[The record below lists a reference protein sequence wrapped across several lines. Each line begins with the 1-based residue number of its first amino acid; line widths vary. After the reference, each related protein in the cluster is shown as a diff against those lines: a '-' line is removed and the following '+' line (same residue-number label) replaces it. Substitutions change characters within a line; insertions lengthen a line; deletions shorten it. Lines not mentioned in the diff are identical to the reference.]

1 VTTADLTKLKRQQI
15 VDALR
20 RGTVPR
26 RGLEQFSVGMDRF
39 AKAIDQ
45 ELASTEAGQGGFKA
59 IRGEYGTGKTFFA
72 RWLEHRAL
80 QRGFATSV
88 VQISE
93 TDTPLYRMETVY
105 RRALESLQTKEWE
118 QGAFRSLLERW
129 FYTLEEEVLA
139 EGRIAETDGEA
150 LGKAVSELLEKRL
163 ASVSAIQPQYAAA
176 LRAAH
181 AARLA
186 NDNATAEG
194 LLGWLMA
201 QPNVGPDIKR
211 RAGIKGEVDNLGAS
225 GFFRGLLELLRQ
237 TGRKGLLLVLDECE
251 TIQRVRADLREK
263 SLNALRQL
271 VDDLDGGR
279 YPRMFVVVTGTTA
292 FFEGPQGIKRLP
304 PLEQRIHVDFS
315 GDPKFDSA
323 LAPQVRLTPFDLDR
337 LIEVGRKVR
346 DIYPTEHAGRIA
358 ERVDDD
364 VIRLLAHGVTGK
376 LGQRVTSTT
385 RGSSRKVA
393 RGPSVLLSAL
403 ARLAWLSESSLCRC
417 TPRSSDGTSNVLRE
431 FDRRR
436 SDFSPARFPAP
447 SSFKDE
453 RSPSVPPRGPGCAPG
468 GIALEREGPHGCA
481 RLGALGLDAA
491 RRPGTA
497 ICRVVSLAESPLRRC
512 AGTVLRDSVQFQTL
526 AETCPKKVTL
536 GLK

>member
-1 VTTADLTKLKRQQI
+1 
-15 VDALR
+15 
-20 RGTVPR
+20 
-26 RGLEQFSVGMDRF
+26 
-39 AKAIDQ
+39 
-45 ELASTEAGQGGFKA
+45 
-59 IRGEYGTGKTFFA
+59 
-72 RWLEHRAL
+72 
-80 QRGFATSV
+80 

-139 EGRIAETDGEA
+139 EGRIAETDSDA
-150 LGKAVSELLEKRL
+150 LGRAVSELLEKRL

-186 NDNATAEG
+186 NDSATAEG

-251 TIQRVRADLREK
+251 TIQRVRSDLREK
-263 SLNALRQL
+263 SLNALRQP
-271 VDDLDGGR
+271 VDDLDAGR

-315 GDPKFDSA
+315 GDPRFDSA
-323 LAPQVRLTPFDLDR
+323 LAPQVRLTPFDMDR

-346 DIYPTEHAGRIA
+346 DLYPTEHAERVA

-364 VIRLLAHGVTGK
+364 AIRLLAHGVTGK
-376 LGQRVTSTT
+376 LGQRVGAAP
-385 RGSSRKVA
+385 RLFLRKLVGELLDKVEEHEDYVPKRDFKLVVSA
-393 RGPSVLLSAL
+393 AEMSAEEREAAGVERSVDDIAL
-403 ARLAWLSESSLCRC
+403 DL
-417 TPRSSDGTSNVLRE
+417 GTKK
-431 FDRRR
+431 D
-436 SDFSPARFPAP
+436 P
-447 SSFKDE
+447 SS
-453 RSPSVPPRGPGCAPG
+453 
-468 GIALEREGPHGCA
+468 EG
-481 RLGALGLDAA
+481 
-491 RRPGTA
+491 
-497 ICRVVSLAESPLRRC
+497 S
-512 AGTVLRDSVQFQTL
+512 
-526 AETCPKKVTL
+526 
-536 GLK
+536 